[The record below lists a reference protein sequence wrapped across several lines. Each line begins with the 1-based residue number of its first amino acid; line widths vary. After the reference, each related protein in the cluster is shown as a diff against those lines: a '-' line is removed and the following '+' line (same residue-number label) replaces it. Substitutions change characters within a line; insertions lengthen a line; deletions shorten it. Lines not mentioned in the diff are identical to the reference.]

1 MDDII
6 TMRFEDA
13 LVLLR
18 NGSRISRAHWNGMY
32 LEAPNGGK
40 PFFVM
45 DEDKPDNR
53 SDFAFSSDCIFA
65 DDWCEYARK
74 I

>member
-1 MDDII
+1 MDDTP

-13 LVLLR
+13 LSLLR
-18 NGSRISRAHWNGMY
+18 NGCRIQRAHWDGMY
-32 LEAPNGGK
+32 LEAPNGGRA
-40 PFFVM
+40 FLVVNENM
-45 DEDKPDNR
+45 PDNR
-53 SDFAFSSDCIFA
+53 ADFAFTSDSVFA